1 MEFTQIVIGAA
12 LVEAVWETTKMTYQK
27 GKVSGDRVGALIVG
41 VGVAVFGGLDACV
54 AVGIPMG
61 IPYLGAVLTGILLS
75 RGSNFIHDI
84 LGAIQNAYKGGR

>member
-1 MEFTQIVIGAA
+1 MGNHKND
-12 LVEAVWETTKMTYQK
+12 LQK
-27 GKVSGDRVGALIVG
+27 GKVSGDRAGALIVG
-41 VGVAVFGGLDACV
+41 VGVAVFGGLDACA

-84 LGAIQNAYKGGR
+84 LGAMQNVYKGGR